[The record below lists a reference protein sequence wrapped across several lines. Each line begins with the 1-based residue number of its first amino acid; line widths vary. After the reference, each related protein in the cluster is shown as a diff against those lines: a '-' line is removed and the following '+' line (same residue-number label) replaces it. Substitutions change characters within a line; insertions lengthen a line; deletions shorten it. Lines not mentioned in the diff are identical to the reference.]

1 MDALKGNF
9 RLAER
14 LRCGRS
20 GALIRTVPATH
31 PLEAPVSRVQLAIN
45 VPDIDAAVAFYTR
58 LLGVA
63 PHKVRPGYANFE
75 VADPPLKLV
84 LVERDCANQ
93 LNHLGVEV
101 ETSAEVRAETRR
113 LAAAG
118 MATVVEESTVC
129 CHAEQDKVWVRD
141 PAGIRWEVY
150 TITDDAP
157 NRGRVAALATAE
169 VPAPTGART
178 SPECCVR

>member
-1 MDALKGNF
+1 MNLNDAI
-9 RLAER
+9 AER
-14 LRCGRS
+14 DPVAGARSSEAVRRKKARGRTPGSLPPHRSPPRSTTSPAMPQPLPRQGGSRRARLRERHR
-20 GALIRTVPATH
+20 AH
-31 PLEAPVSRVQLAIN
+31 APSA
-45 VPDIDAAVAFYTR
+45 PR
-58 LLGVA
+58 LG
-63 PHKVRPGYANFE
+63 
-75 VADPPLKLV
+75 
-84 LVERDCANQ
+84 
-93 LNHLGVEV
+93 
-101 ETSAEVRAETRR
+101 TSAEVRAETRR
-113 LAAAG
+113 LVAAG

-169 VPAPTGART
+169 MPAPTGAKT

>member
-1 MDALKGNF
+1 M
-9 RLAER
+9 
-14 LRCGRS
+14 
-20 GALIRTVPATH
+20 
-31 PLEAPVSRVQLAIN
+31 SRVQLAIN

-58 LLGVA
+58 LLGTA
-63 PHKVRPGYANFE
+63 PHKVRAGYANFE

-84 LVERDCANQ
+84 LVERAGPNQ

-101 ETSAEVRAETRR
+101 ETTAEVQAETRR

-118 MATVVEESTVC
+118 MATLVEESTVC

-157 NRGRVAALATAE
+157 SRERVAALTSGGECRIIAAE
-169 VPAPTGART
+169 SASNLPPEDAGAVPG
-178 SPECCVR
+178 

>member
-1 MDALKGNF
+1 M
-9 RLAER
+9 
-14 LRCGRS
+14 
-20 GALIRTVPATH
+20 
-31 PLEAPVSRVQLAIN
+31 SRVQLAIN
-45 VPDIDAAVAFYTR
+45 VPDLAAAIAFYSR
-58 LLGVA
+58 LFGVA
-63 PHKVRPGYANFE
+63 PHKERAGYANFE

-84 LVERDCANQ
+84 LVERADANQ

-101 ETSAEVRAETRR
+101 ETSAEVSAETQR

-118 MATVVEESTVC
+118 LPTVVEESTVC

-157 NRGRVAALATAE
+157 AAAGDALTTVR
-169 VPAPTGART
+169 VPAEAAQA
-178 SPECCVR
+178 CCVRA

>member
-1 MDALKGNF
+1 M
-9 RLAER
+9 
-14 LRCGRS
+14 
-20 GALIRTVPATH
+20 
-31 PLEAPVSRVQLAIN
+31 SRVQLAIN
-45 VPDIDAAVAFYTR
+45 VPDLDAAIAFYAR
-58 LLGVA
+58 LFGTH
-63 PHKVRPGYANFE
+63 PHKVRSGYANFE

-84 LVERDCANQ
+84 LVERADANQ

-101 ETSAEVRAETRR
+101 GTSADVQAETRR

-141 PAGIRWEVY
+141 PSGIRWEVY

-157 NRGRVAALATAE
+157 AAERTAARATVEA
-169 VPAPTGART
+169 PAASGAQT
-178 SPECCVR
+178 SRECCAR